1 MNGGGANDFEHIM
14 MRKYLFAYETVPA
27 RMLKVYGLATFPD
40 LSDEAVW
47 GRMKQLLKSGCP
59 YMTEYCSGE
68 SEWQSIGFNCF
79 AVSML
84 RCGSIYSVGQATNM
98 KDNGSIVGLTRAT
111 NLESVCL

>member
-1 MNGGGANDFEHIM
+1 MGSEMCIRDSIM
-14 MRKYLFAYETVPA
+14 MRKNFFAYDTVPA
-27 RMLKVYGLATFPD
+27 PMVKVYGLAIFPD
-40 LSDEAVW
+40 LYDEAVW
-47 GRMKQLLKSGCP
+47 GCMKQLLQSGCP

-84 RCGSIYSVGQATNM
+84 RCGSFYSVGQATNM
-98 KDNGSIVGLTRAT
+98 KDDGSIVGLTRAT